1 MRRILLI
8 NGPNLNLL
16 GRREPG
22 WYGEVTLAAIE
33 ERLKAAAESRGATL
47 ESFQSNAEHE
57 LVDRIQ
63 ALATSPVD
71 FAIVNPGA
79 FTHTS
84 IALRDAL
91 LSVAIPFIEIHLS
104 NVAAR
109 EPFRQNSYFSDI
121 AVGTIGG
128 FGVTSY
134 ELALT
139 AANRYLTRGGT

>member
-1 MRRILLI
+1 MARILLI
-8 NGPNLNLL
+8 NGPNLGQL
-16 GRREPG
+16 GKRETAI
-22 WYGEVTLAAIE
+22 YGTTTLADIE
-33 ERLKAAAESRGATL
+33 ALLTHQAKALG
-47 ESFQSNAEHE
+47 HE
-57 LVDRIQ
+57 LQTLQSDGEHTLIERIH
-63 ALATSPVD
+63 AARGTID
-71 FAIVNPGA
+71 FILLNPAA

-91 LSVAIPFIEIHLS
+91 LSVAVPFIEIHLS

-109 EPFRQNSYFSDI
+109 EEFRQKSYFSDI

-139 AANRYLTRGGT
+139 AANRYLARGGS